1 MRKAPIP
8 AIRKKLWN
16 RLDLP
21 VYSVASHDGHRH
33 NMNICTYA
41 SQVSM
46 QPKWYMV
53 AIYKDTKTLDN
64 VTQQRS
70 MVLQILSTAHLDL
83 VNRLGKQSG
92 RTKDKL
98 KTLSKRLTEYR
109 GYQILSDALAVIEL
123 QVLSLTDGGDHML
136 ALCDVV
142 SYRNIAEGE
151 VLMLH
156 HLRDKKLICI

>member
-1 MRKAPIP
+1 MST
-8 AIRKKLWN
+8 IRKKPWN

-46 QPKWYMV
+46 QPKRYMV
-53 AIYKDTKTLDN
+53 GIYKDTKTLDN
-64 VTQQRS
+64 VAGQRS
-70 MVLQILSTAHLDL
+70 LVLQLLSTSHLDL
-83 VNRLGKQSG
+83 IARLGKQSG

-98 KTLSKRLTEYR
+98 KTLSKRLMTYQ
-109 GYQILSDALAVIEL
+109 GYQVLSDALAVIEL
-123 QVLSLTDGGDHML
+123 QVITLTDGGDHML

-151 VLMLH
+151 ALMLH
-156 HLRDKKLICI
+156 HLREKKLIAI

>member
-1 MRKAPIP
+1 MPT
-8 AIRKKLWN
+8 IRKKPWN

-21 VYSVASHDGHRH
+21 VYSIASHDGHQH

-46 QPKWYMV
+46 QPKRYMV
-53 AIYKDTKTLDN
+53 AVYRETKTLDN
-64 VTQQRS
+64 VIKHES

-83 VNRLGKQSG
+83 INRLGKQSG
-92 RTKDKL
+92 RRKDKL
-98 KTLSKRLTEYR
+98 KTLSKRLTGYN
-109 GYQILSDALAVIEL
+109 GYQVLSDALAVIEL
-123 QVLSLTDGGDHML
+123 QVRSLTDAGDHIL

-142 SYRNIAEGE
+142 SYRNMAEGE

-156 HLRDKKLICI
+156 HLRDKKLISI